1 MKEDGSLKLS
11 SPCASPPRAHRRC
24 LTSALSHGLVR
35 VHACVSSVASES
47 GVVAFSGNI
56 DSCSDIRELTLN
68 FFHATASAIAK
79 VGIPASLKGKYAP
92 GYIQEH
98 CQRAVCLPRNMYVP
112 LRRRANAAGPG
123 RRKHSRRE
131 AGGAEPG
138 G

>member
-1 MKEDGSLKLS
+1 MSEDGSLKLS
-11 SPCASPPRAHRRC
+11 SPCAVHPRAHRHC
-24 LTSALSHGLVR
+24 LTSALSRGLVR
-35 VHACVSSVASES
+35 VHVCVSSVASEG
-47 GVVAFSGNI
+47 GVVALNGNV

-68 FFHATASAIAK
+68 FFQTPASAIAK
-79 VGIPASLKGKYAP
+79 VGIPASFKGKYAP

-123 RRKHSRRE
+123 RRKHSR
-131 AGGAEPG
+131 GGGRG